1 MNGDFYQFFK
11 FLMNKNGFT
20 FIGALILIVV
30 CGISL
35 SGASVYHKTI
45 VKRSKEAEL
54 LFRGDQIRR
63 AIQSFYEHPPAGKPR
78 TYPHSMQDLLRD
90 PRYLGVRRHLRKN
103 YPDPMT
109 SDGEWIFIRDSKG
122 RIKGVFSRSQE
133 KPLKTGNF
141 PTAYKHF
148 EVSAKPGMKGET
160 HEKSESRFFSE
171 EDDVKKKTKYSDW
184 KFIFL
189 PKTVKKNAGKG

>member
-1 MNGDFYQFFK
+1 
-11 FLMNKNGFT
+11 MNKCGFT
-20 FIGALILIVV
+20 YLGALIMIVV

-35 SGASVYHKTI
+35 SGASAYHKTI

-63 AIQSFYEHPPAGKPR
+63 ALQSFYEHPPAGKPH
-78 TYPHSMQDLLRD
+78 TYPRSMQDLLKD

-103 YPDPMT
+103 YLDPMT
-109 SDGEWIFIRDSKG
+109 SHGEWAFIRDSKG
-122 RIKGVFSRSQE
+122 RIKGVFSPSQE

-141 PTAYKHF
+141 PNEYKHF
-148 EVSAKPGMKGET
+148 EILEKPEMSET
-160 HEKSESRFFSE
+160 GYFSE
-171 EDDVKKKTKYSDW
+171 DADVKKSPKYSDW

-189 PKTVKKNAGKG
+189 PKTVKKNAGQG